1 MLQKSGVRII
11 LHIERRMK
19 MDEIDRK
26 ILSCLQNNGRISN
39 KELAQRIN
47 LVPSA
52 ALKRL
57 RRLEETGVISGYAC
71 RIDHGKIGLNMN
83 VLISVTTVEK
93 AGHIEIGSKLAEL
106 PDVLDV
112 FDVAGNT
119 SYIIRAVVKDTSG
132 LNNLIIRLGNIP
144 GVVRTQTTLIMNM
157 IKNELAFNFNQD
169 EPLM

>member
-1 MLQKSGVRII
+1 
-11 LHIERRMK
+11 
-19 MDEIDRK
+19 MDETDRK

-39 KELAQRIN
+39 KELAKRVH

-57 RRLEETGVISGYAC
+57 KRLEETGVIQGYAC
-71 RIDHGKIGLNMN
+71 RIDHSKTGLNMN
-83 VLISVTTVEK
+83 VLISVITAEK
-93 AGHIEIGSKLAEL
+93 VGNIEIGSQLAEL

-132 LNNLIIRLGNIP
+132 LNDLIIRLGNIP

-157 IKNELAFNFNQD
+157 IKNELSFNFASDAHPENHT
-169 EPLM
+169 L

>member
-1 MLQKSGVRII
+1 
-11 LHIERRMK
+11 MK

-39 KELAQRIN
+39 KELARRIHM
-47 LVPSA
+47 VPSA
-52 ALKRL
+52 VLKRVK
-57 RRLEETGVISGYAC
+57 RLEKTGIIRGYSC
-71 RIDHGKIGLNMN
+71 RIDHSKTGLSMN
-83 VLISVTTVEK
+83 VLISVITAEK
-93 AGHIEIGSKLAEL
+93 VGNIEIGNKLAGL

-132 LNNLIIRLGNIP
+132 LNDLIIRLGNIP

-157 IKNELAFNFNQD
+157 IKNELSCDFTPDDPEED
-169 EPLM
+169 ENL

>member
-1 MLQKSGVRII
+1 M
-11 LHIERRMK
+11 
-19 MDEIDRK
+19 MDETDRK
-26 ILSCLQNNGRISN
+26 ILDCLQNNGRISN
-39 KELAQRIN
+39 KELARRIH

-57 RRLEETGVISGYAC
+57 RRLEESGIIRGYSC
-71 RIDHGKIGLNMN
+71 RIDHSKIGLNMN
-83 VLISVTTVEK
+83 VLISVITAEK
-93 AGHIEIGSKLAEL
+93 VGNIEIGSKLAEL

-132 LNNLIIRLGNIP
+132 LNDLIIRLGNIP

-157 IKNELAFNFNQD
+157 IKNELSLNLSPD
-169 EPLM
+169 EP

>member
-1 MLQKSGVRII
+1 
-11 LHIERRMK
+11 

-83 VLISVTTVEK
+83 VLNKRKKCINKTNNNPK
-93 AGHIEIGSKLAEL
+93 
-106 PDVLDV
+106 
-112 FDVAGNT
+112 
-119 SYIIRAVVKDTSG
+119 IIIHKR
-132 LNNLIIRLGNIP
+132 
-144 GVVRTQTTLIMNM
+144 
-157 IKNELAFNFNQD
+157 
-169 EPLM
+169 